1 VPKEKMSDVIVL
13 LPGLMGSVLRK
24 GDKDVWSASV
34 GALFG
39 GVVSGGGRFD
49 SLVLREDPPDRDD
62 LGDGVVASRVMPD
75 VHMIPGLWKIDG
87 YSKVAD
93 TIKAS
98 FEVTE
103 GQNFFSFPYD
113 WRRDARVSARK
124 LDRQAREWLSGWQ
137 RASGN
142 ADARLILIG
151 HSMGGI
157 VSRYFLEGL
166 EGWRITR
173 ALVTFGTPFRGS
185 LNAVDTLAN
194 GVRKGP
200 FGLMDLTELARSLTS
215 VYQLLP
221 LYPCYDAGDGRLVRI
236 GETAGVPNIDPARA
250 ASGLAFHHEIR
261 DAVAAHLDDAE
272 YRDKG
277 YQTYPVVGIR
287 QPTRLSARRAGAGVE
302 LLETYEGAD
311 QSGDGTVPRVSATP
325 IELSDARREMYAGTR
340 HGSLQNAD
348 AVLTN
353 LIGLLSSFA
362 LGLGDFRAGAS
373 PPGAASPVR
382 VGLRLEDVYW
392 SDEPVLLGVRPDRDG
407 VPLRCAITES
417 SSGRPVAQA
426 IPGPDAEGWQRAE
439 IAPLPPGTYRVA
451 VTGAAGIE
459 PVADVFAVL
468 AR

>member
-1 VPKEKMSDVIVL
+1 MPKEKMGDVIVL
-13 LPGLMGSVLRK
+13 LPGLMGSILRK

-34 GALFG
+34 GALLG
-39 GVVSGGGRFD
+39 GVLSGGGRFKD
-49 SLVLREDPPDRDD
+49 LVLREDPPDRDD

-93 TIKAS
+93 TIKAN

-103 GQNFFSFPYD
+103 GQNFFPFPYD
-113 WRRDARVSARK
+113 WRRDARVSARR
-124 LDRQAREWLSGWQ
+124 LDRQAREWLTRW
-137 RASGN
+137 RASSGK

-166 EGWRITR
+166 EGWRISR

-200 FGLMDLTELARSLTS
+200 FGIMDLTELARSLTS

-221 LYPCYDAGDGRLVRI
+221 MYPCYDAGDGRLVRV
-236 GETAGVPNIDPARA
+236 GETTGIPNIDAARA
-250 ASGLAFHHEIR
+250 ASGLAFHYEVR
-261 DAVAAHLDDAE
+261 DAVTAHLDTAE
-272 YRDKG
+272 YREKG
-277 YQTYPVVGIR
+277 YQTYPIVGIR
-287 QPTRLSARRAGAGVE
+287 QPTRQSARRAGAGVE
-302 LLETYEGAD
+302 LLETYQGAD

-325 IELSDARREMYAGTR
+325 LELSDARREMYAGTR

-362 LGLGDFRAGAS
+362 LGLGDFRAAAL
-373 PPGAASPVR
+373 PPGAAAPVR
-382 VGLRLEDVYW
+382 LGLRLEDVYW
-392 SDEPVLLGVRPDRDG
+392 SDEPISLGVRPDREA
-407 VPLRCAITES
+407 VALRCVVADS
-417 SSGRPVAQA
+417 SSGRQVAQA
-426 IPGPDAEGWQRAE
+426 LPVPTGDRWQRAE
-439 IAPLPPGTYRVA
+439 MAPLPAGAYRVT
-451 VTGAAGIE
+451 VTGAAEIE